1 MCCQLVISTM
11 SQRKSLIKF
20 IKSTSMNSLNI
31 NSRKKRDVLTYMKG
45 KKWVTTNVYSIA
57 NILEERNYLTSSI

>member
-1 MCCQLVISTM
+1 
-11 SQRKSLIKF
+11 
-20 IKSTSMNSLNI
+20 MNSLNI

-57 NILEERNYLTSSI
+57 SISEERNYPTSSI